1 MPRFPWLPALGIALV
16 LGLLP
21 GCKRDPPEQAL
32 RKTIATMQ
40 AAAEAGDTD
49 ALFAPIAEDFAG
61 SEAMDRQ
68 AFRRYVMVLRLRN
81 AKVSVTLGPI
91 DVKLYGDR
99 ASADFTAALA
109 GGAGLL
115 PERARVYSVSTGWRM
130 EGSEWKLISAR
141 WDDQP

>member
-1 MPRFPWLPALGIALV
+1 MPRFRCLPALGMVLV
-16 LGLLP
+16 LALLA
-21 GCKRDPPEQAL
+21 GCRHEPPEQAL

-40 AAAEAGDTD
+40 SAAEAGDTD
-49 ALFAPIAEDFAG
+49 ALFAPIADDFSG

-68 AFRRYVMVLRLRN
+68 AFRRYVTVLRLRN

-91 DVKLYGDR
+91 DVKLFGDR
-99 ASADFTAALA
+99 ASADFTAALS

-115 PERARVYSVSTGWRM
+115 PERARVYWVSTGWRL

-141 WDDQP
+141 WDNGP